1 MRLADIHNYLDSYI
15 TRQEKLDI
23 RDQEFTNFNELYEA
37 LDIIDSIVNYEPT
50 DTEMQSAFG
59 TKWHDGL

>member
-23 RDQEFTNFNELYEA
+23 QDQEFTNFNELYEA